1 MITSREDFL
10 MTLLNCGSLDLK
22 LIDDVGYDWCDILGM
37 DLVEGLLACKMHKI
51 SGINYIMRQVF
62 DFGLSQIE
70 NAIDERIEHLRETQE
85 NYGISDEQKK
95 ELGAL
100 EKLNVWEDIESYH
113 NCIDTHVW
121 FDKNGEIYQK
131 YLSDVLDSFADG
143 TGFEIEGNW
152 GE

>member
-22 LIDDVGYDWCDILGM
+22 LIDDVGYDWCDILGT
-37 DLVEGLLACKMHKI
+37 DVAEGLLACKMHKI

-70 NAIDERIEHLRETQE
+70 NAIDERIECLRETQE

-95 ELGAL
+95 ELRAL
-100 EKLNVWEDIESYH
+100 EKLNVWEDLESYH

-121 FDKNGEIYQK
+121 FNKNGKIYRK
-131 YLSDVLDSFADG
+131 YLSEALDSFADG
-143 TGFEIEGNW
+143 TGFEIEESW